1 MRSTLLSASAI
12 ALLIASGALAQDT
25 TTQKTTVIPATSS
38 ETPAM
43 DGADPTAK
51 EAMPSDAV
59 PMEADSDAAEMDA
72 KDGDA
77 DEAMG
82 DVPEEVSTEVAG
94 SMDSGTLDRA
104 DPEMAQVIEKLMAL
118 GAKPVH
124 TLDVPTAR
132 TQPTPADAVKAVY
145 LKTTGNQPFPE
156 PVGKTE
162 DIRIDGAAGE
172 LDARVYWPE
181 GMADGEDLPVIVYF
195 HGGGWVIANLNVYDA
210 SARALSN
217 QANALVVSVHYRQGP
232 EDKFPAA
239 HDDAVA
245 AYSYIVENAQQWGG
259 DAERLAIAGE
269 SAGGNLAINVAIAA
283 RDQELTE
290 PDAVLAVYPLAGS
303 DLNTPSYIANQN
315 AVPLGK
321 ADIEWFVGHYLN
333 SMDEAKDPRID
344 IVGGADLADLPPVTI
359 IAAEIDPLNSEGMTL
374 HDKLEEAGNDVTYQN
389 WNGVTHEFFGMAAV
403 VPDAKEAQ
411 DLAGTKLTEAFG
423 E

>member
-245 AYSYIVENAQQWGG
+245 AYSY
-259 DAERLAIAGE
+259 
-269 SAGGNLAINVAIAA
+269 
-283 RDQELTE
+283 
-290 PDAVLAVYPLAGS
+290 
-303 DLNTPSYIANQN
+303 
-315 AVPLGK
+315 
-321 ADIEWFVGHYLN
+321 
-333 SMDEAKDPRID
+333 
-344 IVGGADLADLPPVTI
+344 
-359 IAAEIDPLNSEGMTL
+359 
-374 HDKLEEAGNDVTYQN
+374 
-389 WNGVTHEFFGMAAV
+389 
-403 VPDAKEAQ
+403 
-411 DLAGTKLTEAFG
+411 
-423 E
+423 